1 MADPRDRDILIRTI
15 LGEASGEDAY
25 GQAAVGHVILNRTRD
40 PRWGGSISDVAL
52 APKQFSAWN
61 KGAGGNNP
69 DKWDPNSDSYKRT
82 SRIVDALL
90 AGQIEDMTGGATHYY
105 SPAGMDLLVNQG
117 HQSNTIPKWLQEE
130 NDRRG
135 GQTYQ
140 HGGHIFTGK
149 ADVPAL
155 SVSTKG
161 GVPALQEITMTTLDG
176 KPTKGMMRDAWFNP
190 STGQWQEGG
199 RPDIAAPIPATPE
212 NGFHPDW
219 YFPSSSAGGGGQQ
232 TQLSPQGGPMLSEDP
247 AQDPAPKFGQKG
259 WLTPNRSEML
269 LAIGSGLLSGDDWS
283 SGLGM
288 ASQNLQGT
296 IQGQREQEALLNERA
311 LDREASLQGSSAAQM
326 KKIPL
331 GQVQL
336 PDGSIRIDLLQDAVT
351 GVITDSKGN
360 VVDVSGAERRNN
372 ADVFGSR
379 GQMTFPQAQE
389 ARSRLNNDVGT
400 LQAFDRLKYAT
411 QNNQFGAAGF
421 AQMMDGW
428 ARTLMSRGLTQDQI
442 DKGVAIGDI
451 QGLIGANK
459 ENVVGGGVM
468 TEQDALRIVEYLGGD
483 LKSILSNPEVSF
495 ERLSIGQE
503 NYRRDYESR
512 FKAFQAHNEQYPTLG
527 AVYGFPE
534 PYTPW
539 SGPTN
544 SPRGALDQSNA
555 EPFDPTEID
564 AILKANG
571 V

>member
-15 LGEASGEDAY
+15 LGEAAGEDAY

-69 DKWDPNSDSYKRT
+69 EKWDPNSEAYKRT
-82 SRIVDALL
+82 SRVVDALL
-90 AGQIEDMTGGATHYY
+90 AGQVEDMTGGATHYY

-199 RPDIAAPIPATPE
+199 RPNIVAPMPATPE

-219 YFPSSSAGGGGQQ
+219 YFPASSVGGGGGQQ

-247 AQDPAPKFGQKG
+247 AQGPAPKFGQKG

-269 LAIGSGLLSGDDWS
+269 LSIGSGLLSGDDWS

-288 ASQNLQGT
+288 AAQNLQGT
-296 IQGQREQEALLNERA
+296 IQGQREQEALLNERT

-336 PDGSIRIDLLQDAVT
+336 SDGSIRIDLLQDAVT

-360 VVDVSGAERRNN
+360 VVDVNGAERRNN

-379 GQMTFPQAQE
+379 GQMTPKQAQE
-389 ARSRLNNDVGT
+389 EQSWLTNTGSALT
-400 LQAFDRLKYAT
+400 AFDRTIAT
-411 QNNQFGAAGF
+411 VQDMKFGVEGF
-421 AQMMDGW
+421 AQSMAAA
-428 ARTLMSRGLTQDQI
+428 ARTFAGMGLTPEMI
-442 DKGVAIGDI
+442 AKRVAAGDVE
-451 QGLIGANK
+451 GLVGQSR
-459 ENVVGGGVM
+459 EQVVGPGVM
-468 TEQDALRIVEYLGGD
+468 TEQDAMRVIAFLGGD
-483 LKSILSNPEVSF
+483 INSILSNPDVAY
-495 ERLSIGQE
+495 ERLTIARGNMLKEYDQRAS
-503 NYRRDYESR
+503 NYSAHLSAYPNLPYQPV
-512 FKAFQAHNEQYPTLG
+512 QA
-527 AVYGFPE
+527 
-534 PYTPW
+534 YTPW
-539 SGPTN
+539 KAPVGQ
-544 SPRGALDQSNA
+544 GALDQSNA
-555 EPFDPTEID
+555 GSFDPTEID

>member
-15 LGEASGEDAY
+15 LGEAAGEDAY

-61 KGAGGNNP
+61 KGPGGNNP
-69 DKWDPNSDSYKRT
+69 EKWDPNSDSYKRT
-82 SRIVDALL
+82 SRVVDALL

-190 STGQWQEGG
+190 STGQFQEGG
-199 RPDIAAPIPATPE
+199 RPNIVAPIPATPE

-219 YFPSSSAGGGGQQ
+219 YFPAGSAGGGGGQQ

-247 AQDPAPKFGQKG
+247 AQGPAPKFGQKG

-269 LAIGSGLLSGDDWS
+269 LAVGSGLLSGDDWS

-288 ASQNLQGT
+288 AAQNLQGT
-296 IQGQREQEALLNERA
+296 IQGQREQEALLNEQT
-311 LDREASLQGSSAAQM
+311 LDREASLQWSSAAQI

-379 GQMTFPQAQE
+379 GQMTPKQAQE
-389 ARSRLNNDVGT
+389 EQSWLTNTGSALA
-400 LQAFDRLKYAT
+400 AFDRTIAT
-411 QNNQFGAAGF
+411 VQDMKFGVEGF
-421 AQMMDGW
+421 AQSMAAA
-428 ARTLMSRGLTQDQI
+428 ARTFAGMGLTPEMI
-442 DKGVAIGDI
+442 AKRVASGDI
-451 QGLIGANK
+451 EGLVGQSR
-459 ENVVGGGVM
+459 EQVVGPGVM
-468 TEQDALRIVEYLGGD
+468 TEQDAMRVIAFLGGD
-483 LKSILSNPEVSF
+483 INSILSNPDVAY
-495 ERLSIGQE
+495 ERLTIARGNMLKEYDQRSS
-503 NYRRDYESR
+503 NYSAHLSAYPNLPYQPV
-512 FKAFQAHNEQYPTLG
+512 QA
-527 AVYGFPE
+527 
-534 PYTPW
+534 YTPW
-539 SGPTN
+539 KAPAGQ
-544 SPRGALDQSNA
+544 GALDQSNA
-555 EPFDPTEID
+555 GSFDPTEID

>member
-1 MADPRDRDILIRTI
+1 MADPRDRDVLIRTI
-15 LGEASGEDAY
+15 LGEAAGEDAY

-40 PRWGGSISDVAL
+40 PRWGGSISDVSL

-82 SRIVDALL
+82 SRVVDALL

-135 GQTYQ
+135 DQTYQ

-219 YFPSSSAGGGGQQ
+219 YFPSSSAGGGDQQ

-247 AQDPAPKFGQKG
+247 AKGPAPKFGQKG
-259 WLTPNRSEML
+259 WLTPDRSEML

-288 ASQNLQGT
+288 AAQNLQGT
-296 IQGQREQEALLNERA
+296 VQGQREQEALLNERT

-372 ADVFGSR
+372 SDVFGSR
-379 GQMTFPQAQE
+379 GQMSPKQAQE
-389 ARSRLNNDVGT
+389 EQSWLTNTGAA
-400 LQAFDRLKYAT
+400 LQAFDRTISTVQDMK
-411 QNNQFGAAGF
+411 FGVEGF
-421 AQMMDGW
+421 AQSMAAA
-428 ARTLMSRGLTQDQI
+428 ARTFAGMGLTPEMI
-442 DKGVAIGDI
+442 AKRVAAGDI
-451 QGLIGANK
+451 EGLVGQSR
-459 ENVVGGGVM
+459 EQVVGPGVM
-468 TEQDALRIVEYLGGD
+468 TEQDAMRVIAFLGGD
-483 LKSILSNPEVSF
+483 INSILSNPDVAY
-495 ERLSIGQE
+495 ERLTIARGNMLKEYDQRSS
-503 NYRRDYESR
+503 NYSAHLSAYPNLPYQPV
-512 FKAFQAHNEQYPTLG
+512 QA
-527 AVYGFPE
+527 
-534 PYTPW
+534 YTPW
-539 SGPTN
+539 KTPAGQ
-544 SPRGALDQSNA
+544 GALDQSNA
-555 EPFDPTEID
+555 GSFDPTEID